1 MFLPSKG
8 KTRSTFAFCHQN
20 PCLYGQVDSISVGS
34 AEHSESLWPVILF
47 SEQNEALKRKGLEAP
62 HSQPFFSFKVLLP

>member
-8 KTRSTFAFCHQN
+8 KTHSTFAFCHQN

-34 AEHSESLWPVILF
+34 AGHSESLTCNIIF
-47 SEQNEALKRKGLEAP
+47 RAE
-62 HSQPFFSFKVLLP
+62 

>member
-34 AEHSESLWPVILF
+34 AEHSESL
-47 SEQNEALKRKGLEAP
+47 
-62 HSQPFFSFKVLLP
+62 